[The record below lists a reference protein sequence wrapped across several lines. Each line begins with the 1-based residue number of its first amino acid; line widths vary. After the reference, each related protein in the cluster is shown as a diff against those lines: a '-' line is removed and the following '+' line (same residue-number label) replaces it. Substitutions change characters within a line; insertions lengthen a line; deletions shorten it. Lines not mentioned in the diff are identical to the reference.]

1 MPLPSPGPK
10 VSFAPASPPRPRRV
24 ARSPSAT
31 APLRPTLPRLWLL
44 RDVRVVVFGV
54 LRVEAF
60 PPPPPE
66 LPVPFLPRVPV
77 AFGEPV
83 FLLLRAPPPFA
94 FCRLVPPPL
103 RFSVV
108 PPREFEPTLLLGVA
122 LGINADRFCARG
134 C

>member
-1 MPLPSPGPK
+1 
-10 VSFAPASPPRPRRV
+10 
-24 ARSPSAT
+24 
-31 APLRPTLPRLWLL
+31 L
-44 RDVRVVVFGV
+44 RDVRVVVLGV

-66 LPVPFLPRVPV
+66 LPVPFWPRVPV

-94 FCRLVPPPL
+94 FCRLVPTPL
-103 RFSVV
+103 RFPLV

-134 C
+134 CMQRVAGVGWTRLMARQTNTSSGCRRAVSY